1 MAKQGKETPEREAEA
16 LVPGSDAPPVERPPL
31 PKPIGMVR
39 RTLVRPDG
47 TKVAVDVPVYPPF
60 RLESGETPPAAKPP
74 RRKRPEVKR
83 PTGSD

>member
-1 MAKQGKETPEREAEA
+1 MAKPTKGTPEPEAEA
-16 LVPGSDAPPVERPPL
+16 LVPGSDAPVERPPL

-60 RLESGETPPAAKPP
+60 RLESGETPPATKPP

>member
-1 MAKQGKETPEREAEA
+1 MAKQGKETPELEANA
-16 LVPGSDAPPVERPPL
+16 PVAGSDAPAERPPL
-31 PKPIGMVR
+31 PKPIGTVR

-60 RLESGETPPAAKPP
+60 RLESAEAPPAAKPP

>member
-1 MAKQGKETPEREAEA
+1 MSKQAKETPES
-16 LVPGSDAPPVERPPL
+16 GSDVPAAGSEAPAAERPPL
-31 PKPIGMVR
+31 PKPIGTVR

-47 TKVAVDVPVYPPF
+47 TKVAVDVPIYPPF
-60 RLESGETPPAAKPP
+60 RLENGETPPAAKPP

>member
-1 MAKQGKETPEREAEA
+1 MANEKGAPEADDEAPA
-16 LVPGSDAPPVERPPL
+16 ARAL

-60 RLESGETPPAAKPP
+60 RLESAEAPPAGKPP

>member
-1 MAKQGKETPEREAEA
+1 MAKPSKETPEPEAEA
-16 LVPGSDAPPVERPPL
+16 LVAGSDAPAERPPL
-31 PKPIGMVR
+31 PKPIGTVR

-60 RLESGETPPAAKPP
+60 RLESGEAPPAAKPP

>member
-1 MAKQGKETPEREAEA
+1 MAKQGKETPEPELEAPVA
-16 LVPGSDAPPVERPPL
+16 GSDAPVERPPL
-31 PKPIGMVR
+31 PKPIGTVR

-60 RLESGETPPAAKPP
+60 RLESGESAPAAKPP